1 MARVVHISDLHQ
13 QLDWGRR
20 SFFSTGWRGALGRFE
35 LHGMGRLARFHGV
48 EARLEQLV
56 EDLHAIDADHIVVTG
71 DVSALG
77 HEDEVGPVEELLRPL
92 LQAGRLTVI
101 PGNHDR
107 YTDTPSARV
116 FERIFS
122 PWLGSDL
129 PELAVEGPYPFVR
142 LVGEDLAFIGL
153 DSTRVSGWSHYFV
166 GRLGDRQLEAARAA
180 LAHPK
185 LAGRTVFVLSHHG
198 PLGPSG
204 KFDWIH
210 SALLDASGLLD
221 VLHERPAVLLHGHSH
236 ERYWHRRDGGRPHVL
251 GAGSS
256 TEKGRE
262 GYWVLEFD
270 DHHALEAHRYL
281 PGRRRV
287 G

>member
-1 MARVVHISDLHQ
+1 
-13 QLDWGRR
+13 
-20 SFFSTGWRGALGRFE
+20 
-35 LHGMGRLARFHGV
+35 
-48 EARLEQLV
+48 
-56 EDLHAIDADHIVVTG
+56 VVTG

-92 LQAGRLTVI
+92 LKAGRLTVI

-116 FERIFS
+116 FERVFS

-142 LVGEDLAFIGL
+142 LVGDDLAFIGL

-166 GRLGDRQLEAARAA
+166 GRLGSRQLEAARAA

-185 LAGRTVFVLSHHG
+185 LAGRTVF
-198 PLGPSG
+198 GPSG
-204 KFDWIH
+204 RFDWIH
-210 SALLDASGLLD
+210 SGLLDASGLLD

-236 ERYWHRRDGGRPHVL
+236 ERYWHRRAGGRPHVL

-256 TEKGRE
+256 TEQGRE
-262 GYWVLEFD
+262 GYWVVEFD
-270 DHHALEAHRYL
+270 DHQALEAHRYL